1 MSLRSFSRSRSGRDL
16 GGVAA
21 AMLAVGFVL
30 AVVTATPGAVEG
42 FHDWL
47 HAADPI
53 YVMDALVLSV
63 TLLAGL
69 GVYAFRRWRDLVR
82 EIQRRKAAEAD
93 LVGARRL
100 VHICGFCRHLRDP
113 DGEWR
118 PLEDYV
124 REHTD
129 ADLSHGLCPA
139 CARTHW
145 LG

>member
-1 MSLRSFSRSRSGRDL
+1 VSVRSFCRSRSGRDL
-16 GGVAA
+16 GGVAV
-21 AMLAVGFVL
+21 AMLGVGFALV
-30 AVVTATPGAVEG
+30 AANTSEVVVEG
-42 FHDWL
+42 FHGWL
-47 HAADPI
+47 HAVDPI
-53 YVMDALVLSV
+53 VLMDALALSG
-63 TLLAGL
+63 TLLGGV

-82 EIQRRKAAEAD
+82 EIQRRKAVEAD

-100 VHICGFCRHLRDP
+100 VHICGFCRHLRNP

-124 REHTD
+124 RENTD